1 MIRVLIS
8 SIRASQ
14 QSMPSVW
21 LLYQELL
28 SHPQRTC
35 TLYPY
40 LCQERHGDVSQVLG
54 CAMCQLFR
62 VALKASALAIKTS
75 ARSFSP
81 RPTSHTSLPH
91 QAAQN
96 TLTQRQGIPAI
107 SSLSSFWPHPVNT
120 SQFAT
125 HKSPDKQHQFS
136 PSPSVFWEEIQ
147 NEQVL
152 KSCNQHFQHFLGIR
166 VSAIFPLARL
176 LVLDQTVF
184 HGQISHLK
192 LTWTIS
198 AGYLVVLLNHRNMPL
213 PKNGNNEKIDLS
225 SDLGMPLPP
234 DAKVNWA
241 GILKKCI

>member
-96 TLTQRQGIPAI
+96 TLTQRQCIPAI

-125 HKSPDKQHQFS
+125 HKSLDKQHQFS
-136 PSPSVFWEEIQ
+136 PSPSVFREEI
-147 NEQVL
+147 
-152 KSCNQHFQHFLGIR
+152 
-166 VSAIFPLARL
+166 
-176 LVLDQTVF
+176 
-184 HGQISHLK
+184 
-192 LTWTIS
+192 
-198 AGYLVVLLNHRNMPL
+198 
-213 PKNGNNEKIDLS
+213 
-225 SDLGMPLPP
+225 
-234 DAKVNWA
+234 
-241 GILKKCI
+241 